1 MSSPFWIVVPYLN
14 CWEMTR
20 QAIEDFLAQSGL
32 PSPPQILAIDTG
44 STREVRAEM
53 EAWMEREPRLH
64 AWFHRP
70 GLPSLSA
77 AWNLGLRFVWEQGG
91 EVALVV
97 NNDVRL
103 HPETYACL
111 WRVQHGL
118 DALFV
123 SAVGVREEQ
132 FPGPD
137 EVYDQYYW
145 ASAIHDGPMFNKGGP
160 DFSCFLLTKEGHTR
174 YPFDEG
180 IRPAYTEDCDCHRRY
195 MLGGD
200 GERIFSV
207 NLPYLHYGSATVNAD
222 PSQRQR
228 WADRLKQSRAYYQ
241 DKWGGDVNAERYTI
255 PFEAQS
261 DQDGVTNPEL
271 QARILHAPAA
281 DPAR

>member
-1 MSSPFWIVVPYLN
+1 MSAPYWIVVPYLGV
-14 CWEMTR
+14 WEMTKA
-20 QAIEDFLAQSGL
+20 AIEDFLAQSGL
-32 PSPPQILAIDTG
+32 PEPPQVLAIDTG
-44 STREVRAEM
+44 SSREVRAEM

-77 AWNLGLRFVWEQGG
+77 TWNLGLRFVWEQGG

-103 HPETYACL
+103 HPQTYVTLVSAL
-111 WRVQHGL
+111 HEYRKP
-118 DALFV
+118 LFV
-123 SAVGVREEQ
+123 SAVGRREA
-132 FPGPD
+132 D
-137 EVYDQYYW
+137 MYW
-145 ASAIHDGPMFNKGGP
+145 ENYFAQPAPPWLHESLGGP
-160 DFSCFLLTKEGHTR
+160 DFSCFLLTKEGHDR

-222 PSQRQR
+222 PAQRQR
-228 WADRLKQSRAYYQ
+228 WAERLKQSRAYYQ
-241 DKWGGDVNAERYTI
+241 QKWGGDVNAERYTI
-255 PFEAQS
+255 PFDAS
-261 DQDGVTNPEL
+261 TDQDGVTNPEL
-271 QARILHAPAA
+271 QARILHAPSTSTV
-281 DPAR
+281 

>member
-1 MSSPFWIVVPYLN
+1 MDKPYWIIVPYLN
-14 CWEMTR
+14 VWEMTR
-20 QAIEDFLAQSGL
+20 AAIEDFLAQTGL
-32 PSPPQILAIDTG
+32 PSPPQVLAIDTG
-44 STREVRAEM
+44 SSREVRTEM

-77 AWNLGLRFVWEQGG
+77 TWNLGLRFVWEQGG

-97 NNDVRL
+97 NNDCRVHAL
-103 HPETYACL
+103 TYKLLDLVAHET
-111 WRVQHGL
+111 Q
-118 DALFV
+118 ALFV
-123 SAVGVREEQ
+123 SAVGRREADMDWEEYFREPIPYAT
-132 FPGPD
+132 FPT
-137 EVYDQYYW
+137 
-145 ASAIHDGPMFNKGGP
+145 AKGGP
-160 DFSCFLLTKEGHTR
+160 DFSCFLLTKEGHAR

-228 WADRLKQSRAYYQ
+228 WAERLKQSRAYYQ
-241 DKWGGDVNAERYTI
+241 QKWGGDVNAERYTI

-271 QARILHAPAA
+271 QARILHAPQA
-281 DPAR
+281 